1 MNVVTHIEGELH
13 QTANVTGVDHGW
25 LAFDRTTKFGLHQRV
40 DSGKSVGLRWVRTA
54 SDGMCNMWVFTRN
67 LHGEWRDD
75 GVFNHQGHSN
85 RPQVSLFTKT
95 GNTTF
100 IRTLM
105 MSESIATTIKRATK
119 KYCTYVVSISWASSS
134 RVYRSIPDVSNLSL
148 SETWSWHFFF

>member
-1 MNVVTHIEGELH
+1 MNEVTHIEGELH

-25 LAFDRTTKFGLHQRV
+25 LAFDRTTKFGLHQWV

-54 SDGMCNMWVFTRN
+54 SDGMCNMWVFRRN

-95 GNTTF
+95 GNTAF

-105 MSESIATTIKRATK
+105 MSESIATTIARATK
-119 KYCTYVVSISWASSS
+119 NTALTWRASVGPPALGCTDRSLMSQTWA
-134 RVYRSIPDVSNLSL
+134 
-148 SETWSWHFFF
+148 